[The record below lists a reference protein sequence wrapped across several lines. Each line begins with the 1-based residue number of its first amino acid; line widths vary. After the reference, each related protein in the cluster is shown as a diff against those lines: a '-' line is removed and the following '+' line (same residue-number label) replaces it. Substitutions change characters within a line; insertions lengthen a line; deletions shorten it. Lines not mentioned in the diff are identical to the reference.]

1 MSSAKIHHPATLLL
15 LLLLSRGAAAAED
28 RAEFTVNLFT
38 DIAPILALFGEQ
50 FAQQYLSQ
58 SFTWY
63 DHLIFACVPL
73 GIITAL
79 SGAIRTRGP
88 SLARSFIGRARENLA
103 TVEIGLMS
111 SVSHEV
117 CEMFNGSGIIR
128 TMGRSTLAQI
138 IIFPDV
144 YDAVQSGASDDPSC
158 GIHTLQT
165 AFQSK
170 PRGEPLMSIKGK
182 PTDDLGDC

>member
-1 MSSAKIHHPATLLL
+1 
-15 LLLLSRGAAAAED
+15 
-28 RAEFTVNLFT
+28 
-38 DIAPILALFGEQ
+38 
-50 FAQQYLSQ
+50 
-58 SFTWY
+58 
-63 DHLIFACVPL
+63 LIFACVPL

-88 SLARSFIGRARENLA
+88 RLARSFIGRARENLA

-117 CEMFNGSGIIR
+117 CEMFNGSGIVR

-138 IIFPDV
+138 IILPDV
-144 YDAVQSGASDDPSC
+144 YDAVQRGESDDPSC

-165 AFQSK
+165 ALQSREREIPPMERSSEFTSATFRCAISELTDVFTRVSRQNLPTTSKTARPRERKRK
-170 PRGEPLMSIKGK
+170 PKQSAGS
-182 PTDDLGDC
+182 TT